1 LGSEIGIVCSSSVEV
16 FFCLYFSIIDNRWLG
31 SRVSVSNVKAGCVH
45 HASDGVGDAPYRRSC
60 CTFAQHHRE
69 ALLQLRS
76 RPLPMMNCPTPV
88 GLEPSFQA
96 LQPAHPLAFLP
107 MERRL
112 ASRHHRGLGSLCVNS
127 GEGPWLRGAVVRP
140 LVPSLAMSKRF
151 PPLGAGSDM
160 LENNC
165 RGLSLWK

>member
-1 LGSEIGIVCSSSVEV
+1 M
-16 FFCLYFSIIDNRWLG
+16 
-31 SRVSVSNVKAGCVH
+31 AGCVH

-69 ALLQLRS
+69 ALPQLRS
-76 RPLPMMNCPTPV
+76 RPPPMMNFQAPV
-88 GLEPSFQA
+88 GREPSFQA
-96 LQPAHPLAFLP
+96 LQPARPLVFLR

-112 ASRHHRGLGSLCVNS
+112 ASRHHRGLGSLGVNS
-127 GEGPWLRGAVVRP
+127 GEAPWFRGGVVKP

-165 RGLSLWK
+165 RGCVSGNDS